1 MENIKTRKVSL
12 KPKPS
17 VHVSDCKETP
27 CSGKMIRPESSLF
40 PSFNRTFIWDLSVNP
55 ANAFQLDLPEGGMHQ
70 IPNGETCPD
79 EHTYSLVTYLR
90 TGPATIGTFCTG
102 GTITTILVLYKALM
116 TLQLPGDRSLDP
128 VDFTLSN
135 GPETSSKFTFDGKM
149 D

>member
-1 MENIKTRKVSL
+1 MR
-12 KPKPS
+12 
-17 VHVSDCKETP
+17 
-27 CSGKMIRPESSLF
+27 
-40 PSFNRTFIWDLSVNP
+40 
-55 ANAFQLDLPEGGMHQ
+55 Q

-116 TLQLPGDRSLDP
+116 TLQIPRDRKLDP

-135 GPETSSKFTFDGKM
+135 GPGTSSKFTFVMTGRWIG
-149 D
+149 